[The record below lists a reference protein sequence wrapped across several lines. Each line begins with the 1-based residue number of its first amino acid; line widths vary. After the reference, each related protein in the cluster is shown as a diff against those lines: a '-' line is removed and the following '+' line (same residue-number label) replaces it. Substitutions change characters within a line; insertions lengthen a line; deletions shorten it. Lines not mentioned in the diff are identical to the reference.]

1 MRAALPILL
10 IAGIA
15 FLAFAPPAVA
25 HHSFAAEYDAA
36 KVVNFTGT
44 VTSIEWMNPHTWF
57 YVDVKDEATGK
68 VTNWGAEMGSP
79 NALTREG
86 WTRNTLKAGIKVSFE
101 GTLAKDGSHKVNAK
115 NVSVDGRKLGAASSQ
130 GVTP

>member
-10 IAGIA
+10 IAGVS
-15 FLAFAPPAVA
+15 FLAISAPAFA

-57 YVDVKDEATGK
+57 YIDVKDEATGK
-68 VTNWGAEMGSP
+68 LTNWGAEMGSP